1 MAAKIKD
8 IAEKAGLSI
17 ATVSRVLNQDPNLSV
32 TDQTRE
38 KVYAAA
44 EALSYQKKT
53 FKHSLKKI
61 AFLYW
66 MTEKEELED
75 IYFKS
80 IRLGIEEL
88 TNTRS
93 LNVTAYNPSDG
104 LHSIDPATEGIIA
117 IGRFKTSELDQ
128 LYAVTPHIVFI
139 DTTPDEDRFDSVKPN
154 LKRIVQ
160 KIIDSFIEKEHSSIG
175 FIGGTDLDLNTN
187 VHIPDIR
194 ETTFREYMLARHIL
208 NERLVYI
215 GHHFSVDEGYSLMMK
230 AIDELGDDLPT
241 AFCVAS
247 DPLAI
252 GCLQALNERG
262 FSLPNRVSVF
272 SINDIHVSQYVSPP
286 LTTYH
291 IHTSLLCETAID
303 LLLER
308 LVDGRTLPKTVLIAS
323 EPVFRKSTI

>member
-1 MAAKIKD
+1 MAAKMKD

-17 ATVSRVLNQDPNLSV
+17 ATVSRVLNQDPTLSV

-80 IRLGIEEL
+80 IRLGIEEQ
-88 TNTRS
+88 TNIRS
-93 LNVTAYNPSDG
+93 LNVTAYTPADG
-104 LHSIDPATEGIIA
+104 VKAIDPMTEGIIA
-117 IGRFKTSELDQ
+117 IGRFRKSELDH
-128 LYAVTPHIVFI
+128 LYSITKHVVFI
-139 DTTPDEDRFDSVKPN
+139 DTSPDEERFDSVKPN
-154 LKRIVQ
+154 LKRIVE
-160 KIIDSFIEKEHSSIG
+160 KIVDHFREKNHEAIG
-175 FIGGTDLDLNTN
+175 FIGGNNIDLDTNTR
-187 VHIPDIR
+187 IPDIR
-194 ETTFREYMLARHIL
+194 ETTFHQYTASLGMFD
-208 NERLVYI
+208 ERFIYI
-215 GHHFSVDEGYSLMMK
+215 GNQFSVNEGYSLMMK
-230 AIDELGDDLPT
+230 AIDDLGDDLPT
-241 AFCVAS
+241 AFCIAS

-252 GCLQALNERG
+252 GCLQALNERDY
-262 FSLPNRVSVF
+262 SLPNRVSLF

-291 IHTSLLCETAID
+291 IHTSLLCETAVD

-308 LVDGRTLPKTVLIAS
+308 LVDGRTLSKTVLIAS
-323 EPVFRKSTI
+323 EPVFRKSTK

>member
-93 LNVTAYNPSDG
+93 LNVTAYNNPTDG
-104 LHSIDPATEGIIA
+104 LHSIDPSTGDHCY
-117 IGRFKTSELDQ
+117 RKD
-128 LYAVTPHIVFI
+128 
-139 DTTPDEDRFDSVKPN
+139 
-154 LKRIVQ
+154 LKSQSLI
-160 KIIDSFIEKEHSSIG
+160 
-175 FIGGTDLDLNTN
+175 N
-187 VHIPDIR
+187 
-194 ETTFREYMLARHIL
+194 YMR
-208 NERLVYI
+208 
-215 GHHFSVDEGYSLMMK
+215 
-230 AIDELGDDLPT
+230 
-241 AFCVAS
+241 
-247 DPLAI
+247 
-252 GCLQALNERG
+252 
-262 FSLPNRVSVF
+262 
-272 SINDIHVSQYVSPP
+272 SQNIS
-286 LTTYH
+286 
-291 IHTSLLCETAID
+291 SLLIHHQMKTA
-303 LLLER
+303 
-308 LVDGRTLPKTVLIAS
+308 LIL
-323 EPVFRKSTI
+323 